1 MTTSPTIR
9 TNPDGTI
16 DEVIAHAC
24 DLHIEDMG
32 EGVWSV
38 QITQTQGDRHWLFAL
53 AGAGILVESSED
65 ESRAQ

>member
-1 MTTSPTIR
+1 MTNPTLR

-24 DLHIEDMG
+24 EIQIEDMG

-38 QITQTQGDRHWLFAL
+38 QIIQGDRYWMFAL

>member
-1 MTTSPTIR
+1 MTTPPTIR

-16 DEVIAHAC
+16 DEVITAAC

-38 QITQTQGDRHWLFAL
+38 QITQGDRYWMFAL